1 MRGLSWRLNVIK
13 LSTPLWSDI
22 PVESTE
28 NEAESWTL
36 WLLGNDF
43 MCSTPPVIGLGS
55 TMSHLWGS
63 DMTLMQEL
71 SNKRLVRSRAD

>member
-1 MRGLSWRLNVIK
+1 MSGLRKMKPILD
-13 LSTPLWSDI
+13 T
-22 PVESTE
+22 
-28 NEAESWTL
+28 

-43 MCSTPPVIGLGS
+43 MCSITPVIGLGS
-55 TMSHLWGS
+55 TMSHFGGS